1 MMTPDE
7 FFGALE
13 QMPSAQP
20 VFYRLYHDDQ
30 GRPLFYSM
38 EDVPGTYIELDQETF
53 AQGKSRVRVINGVL
67 TELTYQT
74 TEKLVPS
81 DSGTMCQNHNEKN
94 FGSRLGIW
102 CLGHEGWTVFWGAMR
117 LTKRQPK
124 RVVRIDSF
132 SSMATIS
139 PIRRS
144 LIKHLFFL
152 AKNMRVLCSGGG
164 HVTISTD

>member
-74 TEKLVPS
+74 TEKLVPG
-81 DSGTMCQNHNEKN
+81 DSGTMCH
-94 FGSRLGIW
+94 G
-102 CLGHEGWTVFWGAMR
+102 T
-117 LTKRQPK
+117 
-124 RVVRIDSF
+124 D
-132 SSMATIS
+132 
-139 PIRRS
+139 
-144 LIKHLFFL
+144 
-152 AKNMRVLCSGGG
+152 
-164 HVTISTD
+164 VTIVVMQNGTYWSKKIYEQS

>member
-13 QMPSAQP
+13 QMPGAQP

-53 AQGKSRVRVINGVL
+53 AQSKSRVRVINGVL

-81 DSGTMCQNHNEKN
+81 DSGTMCHD
-94 FGSRLGIW
+94 
-102 CLGHEGWTVFWGAMR
+102 T
-117 LTKRQPK
+117 
-124 RVVRIDSF
+124 D
-132 SSMATIS
+132 
-139 PIRRS
+139 
-144 LIKHLFFL
+144 
-152 AKNMRVLCSGGG
+152 
-164 HVTISTD
+164 VTIVVTQNGTYWSKKIYEQS

>member
-53 AQGKSRVRVINGVL
+53 AQCKSRVRVINGVL

-81 DSGTMCQNHNEKN
+81 DSGTMCH
-94 FGSRLGIW
+94 G
-102 CLGHEGWTVFWGAMR
+102 T
-117 LTKRQPK
+117 
-124 RVVRIDSF
+124 D
-132 SSMATIS
+132 
-139 PIRRS
+139 
-144 LIKHLFFL
+144 
-152 AKNMRVLCSGGG
+152 
-164 HVTISTD
+164 VTIVVTQNGTYWSKKIYEQS